1 MDMELDVVST
11 EEWAKTLLH
20 LCFCM
25 VLGWTNSIMMF
36 RFRIFAT
43 MMVGNTILMGVSLAC
58 QEGLVVTPDE
68 IKLCPAEF
76 PPRYYAE
83 LILLFVCGAFFHGLM
98 EKAHGWTP
106 RAFAPMIVLV
116 IVVEEIRER
125 CFGSSSTSAHDDKY
139 YAYLLAPIFGVTGS
153 ISMKCGLQGVP
164 WAASGNMLS
173 AAYHFAHYL
182 QGFAAEDLKKAL
194 IPFGMWVFFFIG
206 VFLGNSH
213 HSRFSLICISVALAL
228 LFLAMSVVLPKKK
241 RQLGPAF
248 ADP

>member
-1 MDMELDVVST
+1 MEMEFNAVSM

-20 LCFCM
+20 LCFCL

-76 PPRYYAE
+76 PPQYYAV
-83 LILLFVCGAFFHGLM
+83 LILLFVCGAFFHGMM
-98 EKAHGWTP
+98 ERAYSWTP

-116 IVVEEIRER
+116 IAAEEVRER
-125 CFGSSSTSAHDDKY
+125 CSFQAKALHEDKY
-139 YAYLLAPIFGVTGS
+139 YAYLLAPVFGVTGS

-173 AAYHFAHYL
+173 SAYHFAHYL
-182 QGFAAEDLKKAL
+182 QGSDAEDLKKAVVPL
-194 IPFGMWVFFFIG
+194 GMWVFFLIG
-206 VFLGNSH
+206 VVLGNSH
-213 HSRFSLICISVALAL
+213 HSRSSLICISVALAV

-241 RQLGPAF
+241 QGTPGVIGP
-248 ADP
+248 